1 MKIGQFMWYYKRKL
15 FIKKLYKKCDLKTSF
30 QRIFCK
36 NEREEVCMLFGQIVI
51 VLLLHIQ
58 YKGLASKVSFS
69 NKVVINSLQTQ

>member
-51 VLLLHIQ
+51 VLLLHI
-58 YKGLASKVSFS
+58 
-69 NKVVINSLQTQ
+69 